1 MTDKIL
7 VLVTCP
13 DETEAGRIA
22 AHLVELRLAACVSA
36 SSPVR
41 SIYRWQ
47 GAIEGAHEIG
57 LTIKTRRGLFA
68 RVMAEIGKLHSY
80 STPEILAIPVLDG
93 SPDYLAWMERE
104 LQQEE

>member
-7 VLVTCP
+7 VLVTCAN
-13 DETEAGRIA
+13 EAEAGRLA
-22 AHLVELRLAACVSA
+22 AHLVEKRLAACVSA

-47 GAIEGAHEIG
+47 GAIEDAGEIA
-57 LTIKTRRGLFA
+57 LTIKTRRGLFGA
-68 RVMAEIGKLHSY
+68 VAAEIGKLHSY
-80 STPEILAIPVLDG
+80 TTPEILAIPVLDG

-104 LQQEE
+104 LRQEE